1 MRRRVV
7 VTGIGP
13 VTPVGVGVD
22 RFWSS
27 LIEGRSGIVP
37 LTAIDSSQL
46 AIKIG
51 GQVPDDFDPTEW
63 MSPKE
68 VRRTDRVVHLAM
80 AAAQLAHKDA
90 GEPALDPARTGV
102 LISTGIG
109 GLGFFIENIR
119 VFNEK
124 GPDRVSP
131 FTVPALMPNA
141 SAGQVAMH
149 FGFSGP
155 NACVTTAC
163 AAGGHGIGEAYRWIK
178 DGLADAC
185 IAGGTEN
192 SLIPICLA
200 AMAQAQAASKST
212 DAPHASRPFDA
223 NRNGF
228 VLSEGATA
236 LILEEAEGAVA
247 RGARIYAEVAGY
259 GASADAYHITAPH
272 PEGIGAIQAMEA
284 CLLDAEEPP
293 EAVEYVNAH
302 GTSTRLNDAA
312 ETRAIKKVFGDHAY
326 RLAVSSTK
334 SMTGHLLGAAG
345 ALEAAATSLAIHT
358 KTLPPTIN
366 YETPD
371 PECDLDYVPNVARPA
386 DIRLATSNSF
396 GFGGQNAVLALRRWD
411 G

>member
-1 MRRRVV
+1 MSRRVV

-22 RFWSS
+22 PFWSS
-27 LIEGRSGIVP
+27 LVEGRSGIVT
-37 LTAIDSSQL
+37 LTSVDTTDIP
-46 AIKIG
+46 IKIG

-63 MSPKE
+63 MGPKD
-68 VRRTDRVVHLAM
+68 VRRTDRVVHLAV
-80 AAAQLAHKDA
+80 AAAQLAHRDA
-90 GEPALDPARTGV
+90 GEPPLDPARTGV

-109 GLGFFIENIR
+109 GLGYFVENVR
-119 VFNEK
+119 VFMEK
-124 GPDRVSP
+124 GPGRVSP

-141 SAGQVAMH
+141 AAGHVAMH
-149 FGFSGP
+149 FGFTGP

-163 AAGGHGIGEAYRWIK
+163 AAGAHGIGEAYRWIK
-178 DGLADAC
+178 DGMADAC

-192 SLIPICLA
+192 GLIPICLA
-200 AMAQAQAASKST
+200 AFAQAQAASKST

-223 NRNGF
+223 TRNGF
-228 VLSEGATA
+228 VLAEGATA
-236 LILEEAEGAVA
+236 VVLEEAEGAVA

-284 CLLDAEEPP
+284 CLQDAGEGP
-293 EAVEYVNAH
+293 ESVEYVNAH
-302 GTSTRLNDAA
+302 GTSTKLNDAA
-312 ETRAIKKVFGDHAY
+312 ETKAIKKVFGDHAY

-345 ALEAAATSLAIHT
+345 ALEAAATALAIHT
-358 KTLPPTIN
+358 GTLPPTIN
-366 YETPD
+366 YHTPD
-371 PECDLDYVPNVARPA
+371 PECDLDYIPNEARKGEV
-386 DIRLATSNSF
+386 RLAISNSF

>member
-7 VTGIGP
+7 ITGIGP

-22 RFWSS
+22 PFWSS
-27 LIEGRSGIVP
+27 LVEGRSGIVT
-37 LTAIDSSQL
+37 LTSVDTTDIP
-46 AIKIG
+46 IKIG
-51 GQVPDDFDPTEW
+51 GQVPDDFDPADW
-63 MSPKE
+63 MGPKD
-68 VRRTDRVVHLAM
+68 VRRTDRVVHLAL
-80 AAAQLAHKDA
+80 AAAQLAHRDA

-109 GLGFFIENIR
+109 GLGYFVENVR
-119 VFNEK
+119 TFMEK
-124 GPDRVSP
+124 GPGRVSP

-141 SAGQVAMH
+141 AAGHVAMH
-149 FGFSGP
+149 FGFTGP

-163 AAGGHGIGEAYRWIK
+163 AAGAHGIGEAYRWIK
-178 DGLADAC
+178 DGMADAC

-192 SLIPICLA
+192 GLIPICLA
-200 AMAQAQAASKST
+200 AFAQAQAASKST

-223 NRNGF
+223 TRNGF

-236 LILEEAEGAVA
+236 VILEEAESAVA

-284 CLLDAEEPP
+284 CLQDAEEAP
-293 EAVEYVNAH
+293 EAIEYVNAH
-302 GTSTRLNDAA
+302 GTSTKLNDAA
-312 ETRAIKKVFGDHAY
+312 ETKAIKKVFGDHAY

-345 ALEAAATSLAIHT
+345 ALEAAATSLAVHT
-358 KTLPPTIN
+358 GTLPPTIN
-366 YETPD
+366 YHTPD
-371 PECDLDYVPNVARPA
+371 PECDLDYIPNEARKA
-386 DIRLATSNSF
+386 DVRLAISNSF
-396 GFGGQNAVLALRRWD
+396 GFGGQNAVLAFRRWN

>member
-1 MRRRVV
+1 
-7 VTGIGP
+7 
-13 VTPVGVGVD
+13 
-22 RFWSS
+22 
-27 LIEGRSGIVP
+27 
-37 LTAIDSSQL
+37 
-46 AIKIG
+46 
-51 GQVPDDFDPTEW
+51 
-63 MSPKE
+63 
-68 VRRTDRVVHLAM
+68 
-80 AAAQLAHKDA
+80 
-90 GEPALDPARTGV
+90 
-102 LISTGIG
+102 
-109 GLGFFIENIR
+109 
-119 VFNEK
+119 
-124 GPDRVSP
+124 
-131 FTVPALMPNA
+131 
-141 SAGQVAMH
+141 
-149 FGFSGP
+149 
-155 NACVTTAC
+155 
-163 AAGGHGIGEAYRWIK
+163 
-178 DGLADAC
+178 
-185 IAGGTEN
+185 
-192 SLIPICLA
+192 
-200 AMAQAQAASKST
+200 MAQAQAASKST

-223 NRNGF
+223 TRNGF

-236 LILEEAEGAVA
+236 VILEEAESAVA

-284 CLLDAEEPP
+284 CLLDAEEAP

-302 GTSTRLNDAA
+302 GTSTKLNDAA

-371 PECDLDYVPNVARPA
+371 PECDLDYVPNVARSA

-396 GFGGQNAVLALRRWD
+396 GFGGQNAVLAFRRWD